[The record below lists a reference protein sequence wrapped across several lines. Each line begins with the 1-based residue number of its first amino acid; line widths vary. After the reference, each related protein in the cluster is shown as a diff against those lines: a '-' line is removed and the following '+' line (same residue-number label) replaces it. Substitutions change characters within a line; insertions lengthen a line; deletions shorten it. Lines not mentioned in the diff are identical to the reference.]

1 MAKLLLIIDA
11 GEICHKTNMFNY
23 REEKLIDQR
32 KYASMCLPVDG
43 ATIRIQGVT

>member
-11 GEICHKTNMFNY
+11 GDFHKTNMFNY

-43 ATIRIQGVT
+43 ATIRIHGVT